1 MKKGSDDGNGYFVG
15 VKSGTADVTYI
26 GIDNDGL
33 RSEISECLELCCF
46 VKYNQE
52 CVYSSALN

>member
-1 MKKGSDDGNGYFVG
+1 MKKGGVGYFVG
-15 VKSGTADVTYI
+15 VKSGTAEVTYI
-26 GIDNDGL
+26 EIDNDAL

-46 VKYNQE
+46 VKYNQK